1 MEVNSTVIADL
12 VIAILAFVY
21 FVIKRNKKDQK
32 NLEDELNQKEIKADK
47 HDEEH
52 I

>member
-1 MEVNSTVIADL
+1 MEVNSTVIAVL

-32 NLEDELNQKEIKADK
+32 NLEEELNQKEIKPDK
-47 HDEEH
+47 HDDEH

>member
-1 MEVNSTVIADL
+1 MEVNSTVIAIL
-12 VIAILAFVY
+12 VLAILVFVY
-21 FVIKRNKKDQK
+21 FIIKRNRKDQK
-32 NLEDELNQKEIKADK
+32 NLQDELNQNEIKPEK

>member
-1 MEVNSTVIADL
+1 MNINIL
-12 VIAILAFVY
+12 VIATAIILVIAFVY

-32 NLEDELNQKEIKADK
+32 DLEKEINEREDFPDR
-47 HDEEH
+47 HSDPR

>member
-1 MEVNSTVIADL
+1 MEVNSTVIAVL
-12 VIAILAFVY
+12 VIAILVFVY

-32 NLEDELNQKEIKADK
+32 NLEEELNQKEIKPDK

>member
-1 MEVNSTVIADL
+1 MKINIVI
-12 VIAILAFVY
+12 IAILVVAILALVY

-32 NLEDELNQKEIKADK
+32 ELVDELNNSDIKPEKHEEDK
-47 HDEEH
+47 